1 MKKLIS
7 KVISCSIVLSASV
20 SLLAAAATPTVFAD
34 SESGKCGDNLTW
46 LYDFDTY
53 TLTITG
59 TGKMY
64 DYSATSDMFKNE
76 LTTAPWGNISF
87 ITDVVIDEGITYI
100 GEFAFVSCDYLKNV
114 SLPSSLTEIG
124 NYAFIRSCRLENIN
138 LPYGLKKIGNCA
150 LMSTAITEL
159 TVPET
164 VNEIGY
170 AAFGYVPGLW
180 SEESAR
186 RYPNFTLYGKKGSYV
201 EEYAKNSGSA
211 FVLEPLTFVDIS
223 EKPKELNIGDVNRDG
238 NIDAKDAT
246 LILSYYAYTSTG
258 GKLSF
263 DEYAKLQS

>member
-1 MKKLIS
+1 MSKLIS
-7 KVISCSIVLSASV
+7 KVLSCAVSLSASV
-20 SLLAAAATPTVFAD
+20 SLLVTAVPTTAFAY

-64 DYSATSDMFKNE
+64 DYSATTDMFKNE

-100 GEFAFVSCDYLKNV
+100 GEWAFVSCDYLKNV

-138 LPYGLKKIGNCA
+138 LPYGLKKIGNSA

-170 AAFGYVPGLW
+170 EAFGYVPGLW
-180 SEESAR
+180 SGESSS
-186 RYPNFTLYGKKGSYV
+186 RYPNFTVYGRKGSYA
-201 EEYAKNSGSA
+201 EEYAKNPVSA

-223 EKPKELNIGDVNRDG
+223 EKPKAFDIGDANKDG
-238 NIDAKDAT
+238 IIDGRDAT
-246 LILSYYAYTSTG
+246 LILSYYAHTSTG
-258 GKLSF
+258 GKMSL
-263 DEYAKLQS
+263 DEYAKTIS